1 MQKFTTCFMF
11 VGEQQG
17 KAEEAIN
24 LYVSL
29 FKNSK
34 ILKIERYGAGESE
47 PEGTVKH
54 ATFSLNGQEFMA
66 LDSAL
71 KYEFTF
77 TPAMSIF
84 VQCESEK
91 ELDALYT
98 TLSEGGE
105 VKVPLGDYGV
115 SKKFGWLDDKYGVS
129 WQLNLAQM
137 LPASTAS
144 R

>member
-1 MQKFTTCFMF
+1 MF
-11 VGEQQG
+11 VREQHG

-34 ILKIERYGAGESE
+34 IIKIERSGAGESE

-71 KYEFTF
+71 KKDT
-77 TPAMSIF
+77 IF
-84 VQCESEK
+84 
-91 ELDALYT
+91 
-98 TLSEGGE
+98 LSERSRTR
-105 VKVPLGDYGV
+105 VQASNLG
-115 SKKFGWLDDKYGVS
+115 
-129 WQLNLAQM
+129 
-137 LPASTAS
+137 
-144 R
+144 